1 MMMDPSIALACRV
14 LGALVFAT
22 AVAGKL
28 RHRHELA
35 GVVANYRLLP
45 QPLVAPAAWM
55 VVALESLAALSLAS
69 GVRLVA
75 GAALAIGLLC
85 LFALAMGV
93 NLARGRR
100 EIDCGCFQSG
110 LRQRLSVGLIV
121 RNLLLAALMT
131 GLFGATGPVSGSL
144 QWVDGLGAGLAAYAL
159 YRAFDQVL
167 SLQYASAQLRKRF
180 V

>member
-1 MMMDPSIALACRV
+1 MTMDPSIALASRL
-14 LGALVFAT
+14 LGTLVFA
-22 AVAGKL
+22 AAAAGKV

-45 QPLVAPAAWM
+45 ERLAAPAAWT

-69 GVRLVA
+69 GVRVHA
-75 GAALAIGLLC
+75 GAALAIALLC
-85 LFALAMGV
+85 VFALAMGV

-110 LRQRLSVGLIV
+110 LRQRLSAGLLA
-121 RNLLLAALMT
+121 RNLLLAAAMT
-131 GLFGATGPVSGSL
+131 PLLAAAGPLTRPL
-144 QWVDGLGAGLAAYAL
+144 QWIDGVAAGFAAYAL
-159 YRAFDQVL
+159 YRAFDQLL
-167 SLQYASAQLRKRF
+167 SLRHSTAELRKRF